1 MDYSELE
8 RPLLETNNLCEI
20 CCCNIADSKLSC
32 GHSFCRNCITQ
43 YINGKIMDGEVLEIR
58 CPTISCYILDQN
70 SIKIY
75 ISEEMFDK
83 YKEFIHRKH
92 MESDVNFR
100 WCPQKNCKGFDI
112 YESSNK
118 LTCQDCSYSFCFLCA
133 DSWHDGQCK
142 ALKTSGFLFWSRKKK
157 VKFCPVCR
165 VRTEKNGGCPSMTCR
180 KCSTSWCWLCEK
192 PNDNHD
198 AFKCLVGEKW
208 YNPNFLIV
216 LALALAPLTLLYM
229 PLIFFVILADAE
241 ELENN
246 PNVLVKFFF
255 RHYILTALLLLIFAP
270 FISVLVCT
278 FGILYTGITFSYK
291 YALYPYH
298 YETYY
303 KVLHYLSIFLLAMC
317 AICFIII
324 LGFLLIS
331 ATVVVGFVM
340 LIIKVPVSLF
350 LCLV

>member
-1 MDYSELE
+1 MEYFELE
-8 RPLLETNNLCEI
+8 KPLLETNYLCTI
-20 CCCNIADSKLSC
+20 CCSSISDSTLPC
-32 GHSFCRNCITQ
+32 GHSFCRNCIVQ
-43 YINGKIMDGEVLEIR
+43 YLHGRILDGEVLEIR
-58 CPTISCYILDQN
+58 CPTISCSNLDQD

-75 ISEEMFDK
+75 ISEEMFNK
-83 YKEFIHRKH
+83 YKEFVRRKL

-133 DSWHDGQCK
+133 DSWHDGPCK
-142 ALKTSGFLFWSRKKK
+142 ALKTSGFTLWSRKKK

-180 KCSTSWCWLCEK
+180 KCHTSWCWLCEK
-192 PNDNHD
+192 PNNNHD
-198 AFKCLVGEKW
+198 GFKCLVGEKW

-216 LALALAPLTLLYM
+216 LALSLAPLTMLYM
-229 PLIFFVILADAE
+229 PLILFIIIVDAE

-246 PNVLVKFFF
+246 SNVLLKFFF
-255 RHYILTALLLLIFAP
+255 RHYIFTTLLLLIFAP
-270 FISVLVCT
+270 LISVLACI
-278 FGILYTGITFSYK
+278 FGILSAGIVFCDR
-291 YALYPYH
+291 YALYPYNNN
-298 YETYY
+298 YFYRF
-303 KVLHYLSIFLLAMC
+303 LHYLSKILLLLC

-331 ATVVVGFVM
+331 AAIVVGFVM
-340 LIIKVPVSLF
+340 LIIKVPVSF
-350 LCLV
+350 YLCLI